1 MKKIII
7 IIVAVI
13 IALGALV
20 GGFFGIE
27 KVLTG
32 KNPQQLFC
40 KHSWTIDMD
49 SIENDGEFLTCED
62 CGWKMSEEEFTEL
75 DEETQNE
82 IGEQVFNNFN
92 WGAVWTTAMGNL
104 FSDSYDEESHEFNPD
119 AQETVPPNPIIDG
132 LNGLYE

>member
-1 MKKIII
+1 MTSKFNNKKEISIMKKIII
-7 IIVAVI
+7 IIVAVV

-40 KHSWTIDMD
+40 KHSWTIYMD
-49 SIENDGEFLTCED
+49 SIANEGEFLTCED

-92 WGAVWTTAMGNL
+92 WGAVWITAMGNL
-104 FSDSYDEESHEFNPD
+104 FSDEDVYDNIVSD
-119 AQETVPPNPIIDG
+119 A
-132 LNGLYE
+132 LSGLYE